1 MEHISMV
8 VTCAMKAVRESRNT
22 RMMTGSMA
30 YGDDIDIEY
39 VVGNHDGRHHAIE
52 HDEGEEQGEA
62 ALALVVIF
70 TEQVEVEH
78 ETQHERY

>member
-30 YGDDIDIEY
+30 YGMI
-39 VVGNHDGRHHAIE
+39 
-52 HDEGEEQGEA
+52 
-62 ALALVVIF
+62 
-70 TEQVEVEH
+70 
-78 ETQHERY
+78 